1 MNTEQTSKNI
11 FTYMKTH
18 YGEVILSK
26 VWKLEKTMIK
36 CSSYTNR
43 LVFSLCCHHNKVL
56 PKDVQLKSR
65 MKTKRIKTI
74 LERTSKFLLQEQIH
88 INHVVHQRP
97 KNSMEQ
103 LKDKRISFLR
113 KRFIKSCIRNFFIQQ
128 KRDNLM
134 N

>member
-1 MNTEQTSKNI
+1 
-11 FTYMKTH
+11 MKTH

-26 VWKLEKTMIK
+26 IWKLEKTMIK
-36 CSSYTNR
+36 CSSCTNR
-43 LVFSLCCHHNKVL
+43 LVFSLRCHHNKIP

-65 MKTKRIKTI
+65 MKTKRIKII

-88 INHVVHQRP
+88 INHVVHYRL

-103 LKDKRISFLR
+103 LKDKMLESITPE
-113 KRFIKSCIRNFFIQQ
+113 NFHLEEKIHQKLHKKFFDLTK